1 MDYPPECFAGA
12 TDDVSK
18 LPVSGEVD
26 FQYPEEELGEGQPK
40 RLRGERRDKEY
51 PDIRY
56 ELRTIFR
63 FLFLRLEL
71 SCDKNFKV
79 KGTYIP

>member
-18 LPVSGEVD
+18 LPVSEKVD

-40 RLRGERRDKEY
+40 RLRGERGDKEY

-56 ELRTIFR
+56 ERYFDFSFFAFGAQL
-63 FLFLRLEL
+63 
-71 SCDKNFKV
+71 
-79 KGTYIP
+79 